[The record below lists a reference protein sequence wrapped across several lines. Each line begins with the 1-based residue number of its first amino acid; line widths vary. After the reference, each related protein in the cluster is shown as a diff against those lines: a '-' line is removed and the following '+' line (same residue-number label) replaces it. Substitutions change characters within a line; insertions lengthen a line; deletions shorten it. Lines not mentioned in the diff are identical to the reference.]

1 MTLIAILLG
10 LIALLL
16 VGLVI
21 VVGIRIWRAR
31 HEERALRSFGGAVR
45 AVHAEMGVRDA
56 YPIPRILATGTPLAI
71 DALCR
76 AWRLTPVGD
85 VSWFGRFWHDAEGV
99 LLAEPHD
106 VLARPREDREVRAW
120 RRLSRALLRSR
131 AGRPLDAILWVIPLE
146 ALLADDGQAHDSS
159 VAALESSRKI
169 TTLQR
174 QFGLMLPVYIV
185 ISGCDSLP
193 GFEDLASG
201 LRHVADSAPLGWVSP
216 YPPKRA
222 YDQTWIDEA
231 FGSMRSA
238 LAETITELGTLDGS
252 VSEALFLL
260 PQRIDA
266 LRVPLRERVDLTLRG
281 AADGTAPMLR
291 GVYCVGAVPDSSSSI
306 AQDPAA
312 ASRQVARSSTPAFAS
327 RLWHDVML
335 AEQGLALP
343 MPRVLA
349 LRTRWHRVATV
360 CAVALALVWCGGIGV
375 SWWRLRGDAQTL
387 AGAYDALTLAQT
399 SYRESDKGD
408 AAVASALSTVTGTLR
423 KVPRWRLNSPFMP
436 FSYALLDNRLDD
448 AQMHVLRGLVLAPL
462 HDRLAQRVTQLS
474 CGADATEPD
483 DTDAA
488 AKPQDLPEY
497 VAGTRLVADTAQTEH
512 LIARY
517 DEVAQAGNGSLAM
530 LAQLMREAVGVKL
543 APEHIADRS
552 RFDAVVRATGL
563 EAGTMP
569 LGVSDDPATRPRVS
583 LCFEQSFDAWFDRVY
598 ADSTLTVN
606 AARVQSALTELR
618 APGAV
623 PTDASLSALAT
634 GIDTLAAQ
642 VDTADHGWA
651 GAHGKELV
659 PGLSTTFDTARRLQ
673 LIGPVPVDAVIAHE
687 QEARDAFAARWLA
700 SGNLPGVLSASPTSG
715 LQLAADLPPLRDA
728 VRTFLS
734 QPFAAGASKP
744 DAAIQSVDTT
754 TLQHALAV
762 LPGYQQYVSGPLA
775 QAPQGYRGALLAAAQ
790 GDAVRSMV
798 DALSMPAQALV
809 AARGDAAPGD
819 EAARFDALRK
829 SALDLIA
836 AFDSLGRDDLASNVA
851 LRLSDQ
857 ALAILRAADAQ
868 IHTLAPFRPT
878 SGDFSGWDGRPGG
891 ALRAYD
897 AATPQAL
904 QAYLAAQAAAIA
916 DTADSTTGALAWL
929 ATQKSPLGPAD
940 ERLVARW
947 VALSGDLTQ
956 YRAKSPASAM
966 VAVQSIIADQLDKL
980 DLDNCSASLEK
991 VSVPATGDIV
1001 ASTGMRLVSSVRE
1014 QCLRLQMGTGMQS
1027 YDDIRNFFA
1036 RYLAGRF
1043 PFAADV
1049 NAPAAD
1055 LQQTAAFVA
1064 LLDKNLAQ
1072 AQSGLAA
1079 ATAVGLGRTDG
1090 AQRFMSQLVHAKP
1103 WLDALLA
1110 RGADGAL
1117 QGVALAVEWRIDRA
1131 DEVGADQVI
1140 EWKLASGSDAVTY
1153 PSSNQPPAR
1162 WRPGLPVSISLRW
1175 AKDAPWQPM
1184 FDAAQPTLSG
1194 EQGIATWSAA
1204 DTWALLRLARLHQ
1217 VPEDASLST
1226 ASAQGASPSR
1236 LLLTVPV
1243 RDHSGAIETAR
1254 MYMRIGMASDSKVPL
1269 AIPALPYAAPGS
1281 DGRTT
1286 PASLKYPSAGGSDA
1300 DAGSG

>member
-1 MTLIAILLG
+1 VTLIAILLG

-16 VGLVI
+16 IGLVI
-21 VVGIRIWRAR
+21 VAGIRVWRAR

-45 AVHAEMGVRDA
+45 AVHAEMGVRDP

-85 VSWFGRFWHDAEGV
+85 PSWFGRFWHDAEGV

-120 RRLSRALLRSR
+120 RRLLRALLRSR

-146 ALLADDGQAHDSS
+146 ALLADDGQSRDSS

-201 LRHVADSAPLGWVSP
+201 LRNVADSAPLGWVSP

-222 YDQTWIDEA
+222 YDQAWIDEA

-291 GVYCVGAVPDSSSSI
+291 GVYCVGAVPDRLSSV
-306 AQDPAA
+306 AQDPAG
-312 ASRQVARSSTPAFAS
+312 ASRQVARTSPPAFAS
-327 RLWHDVML
+327 RLWHDVLL

-360 CAVALALVWCGGIGV
+360 CAVALGVVWCGGIAV
-375 SWWRLRGDAQTL
+375 SWWHLRNDAQTL

-399 SYRESDKGD
+399 GYRESDKGD
-408 AAVASALSTVTGTLR
+408 AAVAGVLASVTGELR
-423 KVPRWRLNSPFMP
+423 RVPRWRLNSPFMP
-436 FSYALLDNRLDD
+436 FSYALLDNQLDD

-474 CGADATEPD
+474 CGPDATEPE

-488 AKPQDLPEY
+488 ARPQDLPEY
-497 VAGTRLVADTAQTEH
+497 VTGTRLVADTAQTEH

-517 DEVAQAGNGSLAM
+517 NEVAQAGNGSLAM

-563 EAGTMP
+563 EAGTMA
-569 LGVSDDPATRPRVS
+569 LAVSDDPAARPRVS
-583 LCFEQSFDAWFDRVY
+583 LCFEQAFDAWFDRVY
-598 ADSTLTVN
+598 ADSTLTAN
-606 AARVQSALTELR
+606 AARVQSALTDMR

-623 PTDASLSALAT
+623 PTDASLSLLAT
-634 GIDTLAAQ
+634 GIDTLATQ

-651 GAHGKELV
+651 SAQGKELV
-659 PGLSTTFDTARRLQ
+659 PGLTTTFDTARRLQ
-673 LIGPVPVDAVIAHE
+673 LIGTVPVDAVVAHE

-700 SGNLPGVLSASPTSG
+700 SGNLPGVLSATATSG
-715 LQLAADLPPLRDA
+715 LQLAVDLPPLRDA
-728 VRTFLS
+728 VRTLLS
-734 QPFAAGASKP
+734 QPFAAGAGKP
-744 DAAIQSVDTT
+744 DAAIRSVDTT
-754 TLQHALAV
+754 TLQRALAV

-775 QAPQGYRGALLAAAQ
+775 QAPQAYRGALFAAAQ

-798 DALSMPAQALV
+798 DALSMPAQTLV
-809 AARGDAAPGD
+809 ASPGD

-829 SALDLIA
+829 NALDLIT
-836 AFDSLGRDDLASNVA
+836 AFDSLGRDDLASSVA
-851 LRLSDQ
+851 LRVSDQ

-868 IHTLAPFRPT
+868 IQTLAPFRPT

-916 DTADSTTGALAWL
+916 DTADDTTGALAWL
-929 ATQKSPLGPAD
+929 SAQKSPLGPAD

-980 DLDNCSASLEK
+980 DLDNCNASLEK
-991 VSVPATGDIV
+991 ISVPATGDIV

-1014 QCLRLQMGTGMQS
+1014 QCLRLQMGTGMQA

-1049 NAPAAD
+1049 SAPAAD

-1064 LLDKNLAQ
+1064 LLDRNLAQ

-1079 ATAVGLGRTDG
+1079 AATVGRGRTDG
-1090 AQRFMSQLVHAKP
+1090 AQRFVSQLVHAKP

-1110 RGADGAL
+1110 RGADGTL
-1117 QGVALAVEWRIDRA
+1117 QGVALAVEWRVDRA

-1140 EWKLASGSDAVTY
+1140 EWKLASGSDALTY
-1153 PSSNQPPAR
+1153 PSSSQSSAR

-1175 AKDAPWQPM
+1175 AKNAPWQPM

-1194 EQGIATWSAA
+1194 EQGIATWSDA
-1204 DTWALLRLARLHQ
+1204 DTWALLRLARVHQ

-1226 ASAQGASPSR
+1226 ASAQGAPPSR

-1254 MYMRIGMASDSKVPL
+1254 MYMRIGMTSDSKVPL

-1281 DGRTT
+1281 DGGGT
-1286 PASLKYPSAGGSDA
+1286 PASLKYPTAGDSDT
-1300 DAGSG
+1300 DAGRG